1 VIGSLQAVFSVDVI
15 SWTPIAISFF
25 MLCTVYVLPS
35 PSQPREEII
44 EYINVVSRDG
54 GAETSQ
60 VAKIINLSAYD
71 SRDHKVD
78 IRWTCVSAPKDFLKP
93 LHQILDIAES

>member
-1 VIGSLQAVFSVDVI
+1 VIGSLKAVFSVDLT

-44 EYINVVSRDG
+44 EYINVVSG